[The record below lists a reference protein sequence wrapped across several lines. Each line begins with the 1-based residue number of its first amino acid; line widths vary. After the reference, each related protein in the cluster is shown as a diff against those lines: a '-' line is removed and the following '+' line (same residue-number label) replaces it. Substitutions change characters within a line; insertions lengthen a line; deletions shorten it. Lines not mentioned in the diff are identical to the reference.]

1 MRGDRMS
8 RIRSMIGL
16 LLHGAARM
24 DGLAQRVDQVTHRVG
39 ETQNTLARME
49 GQIAEISGAE
59 ESFSRRIAQRICR
72 DRDTLTEL
80 KAALSRCPVIW
91 GDPERLHIAETAEV
105 GSCFFQTASGTIHV
119 GEYTFAGPGVSL
131 LADEHDPAMKGL
143 PRMEAGQT
151 EGCDIRIGCGVW
163 LGGGCT
169 ILGPCEVGDHAVI
182 LAGSVVMPGTVI
194 PAGEVWG
201 GVPAVQSGRIDS
213 PGEEEPGQKKLLES
227 VDRLGGMLFLSG
239 WSAAF
244 RGRWKAPA
252 RRLVREEG
260 RMLVRGKKWIL
271 EYQKEQHRHCELRIT
286 GPEGEQTLILTE
298 TEGEAMLDLPV
309 AEREAGEISF
319 TFPKEEKLIA
329 AFRPVKQE

>member
-1 MRGDRMS
+1 MS

-39 ETQNTLARME
+39 ETQNTLAWME
-49 GQIAEISGAE
+49 GQMAEISGAE

-105 GSCFFQTASGTIHV
+105 GSCFFQTSSGTIHV
-119 GEYTFAGPGVSL
+119 GEYTFAGPGVCL
-131 LADEHDPAMKGL
+131 LADDHDPAMKGL

-169 ILGPCEVGDHAVI
+169 VLGPCEIGDHAVI
-182 LAGSVVMPGTVI
+182 QAGSVVMAGTTI
-194 PAGEVWG
+194 RAGEVWG
-201 GVPAVQSGRIDS
+201 GVPAILAGTVHFS
-213 PGEEEPGQKKLLES
+213 GEEDLPRQKLSATLE
-227 VDRLGGMLFLSG
+227 RQGGMLFLSG
-239 WSAAF
+239 WTAAF
-244 RGRWKAPA
+244 RGRWKTPA
-252 RRLVREEG
+252 HRLVQEEG
-260 RMLVRGKKWIL
+260 RILAQGRKWIL
-271 EYQKEQHRHCELRIT
+271 EYQKEQHRSCELRIT
-286 GPEGEQTLILTE
+286 GPEGEQTLVLTE
-298 TEGEAMLDLPV
+298 TEGETMLDLPV

-319 TFPKEEKLIA
+319 SFPKEEKLIVI
-329 AFRPVKQE
+329 FRQEKTQ